1 MIAYKRIAI
10 LYLLII
16 ILSIFIA
23 TQMNSILNGLL
34 VLAFLYLLFIGLPY
48 LLQKKVKFFEMFW
61 SWLTKGGRIGP
72 KN

>member
-61 SWLTKGGRIGP
+61 NWLTKGERIGP

>member
-34 VLAFLYLLFIGLPY
+34 VLAFLYLMFIGLPY
-48 LLQKKVKFFEMFW
+48 LLQKKVKFFETFW
-61 SWLTKGGRIGP
+61 NWLIKGGRIGP

>member
-16 ILSIFIA
+16 IFSIFIA

-34 VLAFLYLLFIGLPY
+34 ALAFLFLLFIGLPY
-48 LLQKKVKFFEMFW
+48 LLQKKVKFFGICW
-61 SWLTKGGRIGP
+61 SWLTTGGRIGP